1 MNVFSPGCRD
11 PDEFLRSSSLSNLG
25 ETCKLMNYSLSSH
38 ISEITSCLSSLL
50 ETDASVQVKRSA
62 AMALKMIVEG
72 LKQASFIHV
81 LGREALP
88 LYRLLA
94 RTFKSTEDDVLR
106 LHCQLTLGYLSDLVR
121 GSMFPE
127 RKLVKEIRIWVGCVW
142 SSYDRLW
149 FFLSLFTLCFTM
161 DWF

>member
-1 MNVFSPGCRD
+1 
-11 PDEFLRSSSLSNLG
+11 
-25 ETCKLMNYSLSSH
+25 MNYSLSSH

-94 RTFKSTEDDVLR
+94 RTLKSTEDDVLR

-127 RKLVKEIRIWVGCVW
+127 RKLVKEIRI
-142 SSYDRLW
+142 
-149 FFLSLFTLCFTM
+149 
-161 DWF
+161 